1 MPAPSPLFDR
11 AEYEARLDAVRAAM
25 DAARI
30 DALVIVDPANM
41 NWLTGYDG
49 WSFYV
54 PQAVLVTLDRDPL
67 WWGRPMDLPG
77 AARTVWMADDRLA
90 DYPDHLVQQPGAHA
104 WGALSALMADAG
116 LRRARIG
123 LELDACHMTAACAEA
138 LRLHL
143 PEANPRDATGLVNR
157 LRAVKSPAELALMG
171 RAARRVEAMHAA
183 IRAHIRPGLPK
194 CDLVAE
200 VVAAGLRDGGD
211 WPAISPIA
219 PSGAEAAAAH
229 LTWDDAPLRHGE
241 ATYFEIAGCVRR
253 YHCPLSRTYF
263 LGDVPDVFRRAQD
276 AVCAALEAGLA
287 AARPGETAES
297 VAAAVYAALRA
308 AGFEKTSRT
317 GYGVGVGYP
326 PDWGERNVSLR
337 MGDQT
342 PLAENQTLHLMPGLW
357 TPAWGVAIT
366 ETFVVTPAGGRPLAD
381 APRAIYAA

>member
-1 MPAPSPLFDR
+1 LPTPSPLFDR
-11 AEYEARLDAVRAAM
+11 AEYAARLGAARAAM
-25 DAARI
+25 EEARI

-54 PQAVLVTLDRDPL
+54 PQAVVAFPDRDPL

-104 WGALSALMADAG
+104 WSALSALLADAG

-123 LELDACHMTAACAEA
+123 LELDAHFMTAACAEA
-138 LRLHL
+138 LRIHL
-143 PEANPRDATGLVNR
+143 PEAHPRDATGLVNR
-157 LRAVKSPAELALMG
+157 LRAVKSPAELALMA

-183 IRAHIRPGLPK
+183 IREHFRPGLPK

-200 VVAAGLRDGGD
+200 VIAAGVRGGGD
-211 WPAISPIA
+211 YPAIAPIA

-229 LTWDDAPLRHGE
+229 LTWDDAPLRPGE

-253 YHCPLSRTYF
+253 YHCPLSRTYHTGP
-263 LGDVPDVFRRAQD
+263 LPDDLRRAQD
-276 AVCAALEAGLA
+276 AVMAALEAGLA
-287 AARPGETAES
+287 AARPGETAEA

-308 AGFEKTSRT
+308 GGFEKTSRT

-337 MGDQT
+337 MGDLT

-366 ETFVVTPAGGRPLAD
+366 ETFVVTASGGRPLAD
-381 APRAIYAA
+381 VPRPIYAV